1 MRRLPRLLLALL
13 PLGLWF
19 PPPLRAQAAPEIAD
33 PLATYVGRPIVSVS
47 VTLEGARTTDP
58 AVLDLIE
65 VKTDRPLA
73 ARDVRDSIA
82 HLFSLG
88 RFEDVRVYATPV
100 EGGVAVRVE
109 LLPVHAVG
117 RIAFAGTPA
126 LDEKELR
133 RAIAD
138 RFGVEPSAA
147 RASEVVQLLTSLYHD
162 RGYMN
167 VRIEP
172 RAVVEHRHERTTLTF
187 AIDAGPR
194 LILSKVAYEGNAPGS
209 LEQAEAQ
216 LAFAAGQPYDRLRIT
231 ARIASYIANLRRQ
244 GYYEAQGEHALEN
257 GSADGRTGDLMVH
270 IDAGAR
276 IVVRFEGDPVPP
288 KVRDELVPIQREASV
303 DEDLLED
310 AARALADHFHAQG
323 YRDAEVTHRREIGPN
338 ELAIVFGVRR
348 GALYRVGPIEVSGN
362 NTMPLSSI
370 SPLLQL
376 HEGEPFVESRLD
388 ADVVAIENAYRR
400 GGYPDVKVRA
410 AVEPDAGAEP
420 VTARIRVLVDE
431 GPRVVL
437 GGITILGNRAL
448 SAAKLRDGMRAAP
461 GQPFYQPQ
469 LAFDRDG
476 MALKYLNLGY
486 RNADIGVHV
495 DFTGDRSRADVR
507 FDINEG
513 RQIVVDHVLVVGN
526 ERTRADTVRREI
538 VLRPGDPL
546 GFEAVAET
554 QRRISA
560 LGLFRRVRITEID
573 HGESGSRDLLV
584 TVEEAPSTT
593 LGYGGGVEVSRT
605 LVQPSASDVPQE
617 RFEFAPRGFV
627 EIGRRNLFGRN
638 RSVNLFARVSLRARG
653 DTTVTN
659 DGVQPATDFNEYR
672 VVGTYRQPRLLAGAD
687 FLASGILE
695 QGARTS
701 FDFNRKSARAE
712 LARRIGGRWSVS
724 GRYALERT
732 EVFNETVS
740 PEDELLIDRLFPQV
754 RLSTV
759 SSSLIRDTRDDPL
772 GPTTGTLVGLDTEVA
787 GRAMGSEVGFV
798 KSFLQGFMYKRL
810 SRRRGTVLAT
820 GARVG
825 LAAGFSREVP
835 ALDANG
841 NPVVGPGGQP
851 VLVRVDDLPASERFF
866 AGGDTTV
873 RGWGLDQLGTPET
886 LDANG
891 FPLGGNAVLVL
902 NAELRVPVWG
912 DLGAVMFLDGGNVF
926 RRVDDFDLGEIRGAA
941 GFGVR
946 YRSPIGPLR
955 FDLGFK
961 LDREV
966 LPNGQQE
973 RPTALFI
980 SLGQAF

>member
-1 MRRLPRLLLALL
+1 MRLLPRLLLALL
-13 PLGLWF
+13 PLGLSF
-19 PPPLRAQAAPEIAD
+19 PASLHAQAALEIAD
-33 PLATYVGRPIVSVS
+33 PLATYAGRPIVSVS
-47 VTLEGARTTDP
+47 VTLEGARTTDT

-65 VKTDRPLA
+65 VKAGRLLA

-88 RFEDVRVYATPV
+88 RFEDVRVYATPE

-117 RIAFAGTPA
+117 RIAFAGTPV

-138 RFGVEPSAA
+138 RFGAEPAAA
-147 RASEVVQLLTSLYHD
+147 RASEVVQLLTTLYHD
-162 RGYMN
+162 RGYLN
-167 VRIEP
+167 VRIES
-172 RAVVEHRHERTTLTF
+172 RTTVDHRHERTTLIF
-187 AIDAGPR
+187 DIDAGPR
-194 LILSKVAYEGNAPGS
+194 LILSKVAYEGNAPGT
-209 LEQAEAQ
+209 LEQAGAQ
-216 LAFAAGQPYDRLRIT
+216 LAFAAGQPYDRPRIT
-231 ARIASYIANLRRQ
+231 ARIASYIANLRRR

-257 GSADGRTGDLMVH
+257 VSTDRRSGDLVVH
-270 IDAGAR
+270 IDGGAR
-276 IVVRFEGDPVPP
+276 IVVQFEGDPVPP
-288 KVRDELVPIQREASV
+288 KVRDELVPIQREASI

-323 YRDAEVTHRREIGPN
+323 YRDAEVTHRREIGAN
-338 ELAIVFGVRR
+338 ELAIVFSVRR

-362 NTMPLSSI
+362 NTLPLSSI
-370 SPLLQL
+370 SPLIQL
-376 HEGEPFVESRLD
+376 REGEPFVESRLD

-400 GGYPDVKVRA
+400 AGYPDVKVRA
-410 AVEPDAGAEP
+410 GVEPDAGAEP
-420 VTARIRVLVDE
+420 VTARIRVVVDE

-437 GGITILGNRAL
+437 GGITILGNSAL
-448 SAAKLRDGMRAAP
+448 SEAQLRDGMRAAP
-461 GQPFYQPQ
+461 GQPLYQPQ
-469 LAFDRDG
+469 LAIDRDG
-476 MALKYLNLGY
+476 MVLKYLNLGY
-486 RNADIGVHV
+486 RNADIEVHV
-495 DFTGDRSRADVR
+495 DFSADRSRADVR

-526 ERTRADTVRREI
+526 ERTKPETVRREI

-554 QRRISA
+554 QRRITA

-593 LGYGGGVEVSRT
+593 LGYGGGVEMSRR
-605 LVQPSASDVPQE
+605 LVQTSSSDVPEE

-638 RSVNLFARVSLRARG
+638 RSVNLFARVSLRTRG

-712 LARRIGGRWSVS
+712 LARRIGPRWSVS

-772 GPTTGTLVGLDTEVA
+772 GPTSGTLVGLDTEVA

-810 SRRRGTVLAT
+810 SRKRGTVLAT

-835 ALDANG
+835 AVDSNG
-841 NPVVGPGGQP
+841 NPIVGPGGQP

-926 RRVDDFDLGEIRGAA
+926 RRVDDFDLGEVRGAA

-961 LDREV
+961 LDRRL